1 MKTIGIENRIYTIEQ
16 GNPLIPQTRMEW
28 PHLQEHHGW
37 GVGTEANFAEGKQL
51 ISTKM
56 LRIVIPNIIYII
68 IYKPR

>member
-16 GNPLIPQTRMEW
+16 GNPLIPQTRTEW

-37 GVGTEANFAEGKQL
+37 GVGTEANSAEGKQL

-56 LRIVIPNIIYII
+56 L
-68 IYKPR
+68 

>member
-16 GNPLIPQTRMEW
+16 GNPLIPQTWMEW

-37 GVGTEANFAEGKQL
+37 GVGTEANSAEGKQL

-56 LRIVIPNIIYII
+56 F
-68 IYKPR
+68 